1 MKKNHG
7 GRHIYTSYDLAIRDE
22 PRGRCVVADVTNAA
36 PGLWYVATAEFFA
49 GEHPDLEGWF
59 QIPSGND

>member
-1 MKKNHG
+1 MTVLPTLPMKKNHG

-36 PGLWYVATAEFFA
+36 PGL
-49 GEHPDLEGWF
+49 
-59 QIPSGND
+59 